1 MPLQFPTPASVNQIY
16 TNASGK
22 RWKFNGT
29 IWNAINEGI
38 QGTQGIQGIQGT
50 QGTQGTQGIQGIQ
63 GTAGFVGSNGAQG
76 TQGQQGI
83 QGIQGIQGTQGAQ
96 GLQGIQGTQGT
107 QGIQGTQ
114 GAQGLQGI
122 QGIQGTQGTQGI
134 QGIQGITGLAF
145 TIAKTYVS
153 VAALTADTAPTNIV
167 SGQFALINT
176 SNVQDA
182 DNSKLYLWDGSIYI
196 FQNDLSGTAGIQ
208 GITGSTGAQGTQG
221 TQGIQGLQGITGA
234 QGTQGTQGIQGI
246 QGTQGT
252 QGTQGIQ
259 GLQGITGA
267 QGTQGIQGLQGITGA
282 QGTQGTQGIQGLQ
295 GIAGAQGITGS
306 TGAQGTVGTTG
317 STGAQG
323 TVGTTGSTGA
333 QGTVGT
339 TGSTG
344 STGSTGAQG
353 TIGTSVT
360 GAQGTVGTSGAT
372 ILGNTQTW
380 TGYNTYNTP
389 FRRGDHAVGF
399 LEGSYNNVGGNSV
412 NSNPIYTIGSSYNPT
427 NTALSSMYGIGYSHS
442 NFWGGGKGGGW
453 GMYVASGGGFR
464 GTFGCESDPNTWI
477 SGYGLSDT
485 SWRAPLFYDS
495 NDTGYYCDPAST
507 SRLNAITYTNMYS
520 SASSAYGFFG
530 NNVYADTINSGSAGD
545 QLELCYSSGTFTSTS
560 GSMRAP
566 LFYDRDDTAYYIDP
580 NSTANTALKVRG
592 GAIFG
597 PNTSWGAYLYVGT
610 NGNVSG
616 TATVAA
622 SNGNIHIDTAGSG
635 YPLYLQY
642 YNGGFTN
649 ASGSM
654 RSPIFYDLDDTTYYC
669 NPNGGVS
676 LRIAGAI
683 QADHAAWQGEMN
695 KIQWHANHLY
705 LQNINN
711 GYLLILRRAD
721 GSNMFYCDANGD
733 VTASGNITAYSDRR
747 LKENIKTIPNALSL
761 VQRLRGVTFDW
772 IETKKHSYGVIA
784 QEVEEVIPELV
795 HEADDGAIEGADK
808 KTIKSVDY
816 SKMVSVLIEAIK
828 EQQQQIEKQQSQID
842 ELKLLV
848 QSITNK

>member
-1 MPLQFPTPASVNQIY
+1 MPLQFPTPASQNQIY

-29 IWNAINEGI
+29 IWNAINEGL
-38 QGTQGIQGIQGT
+38 QGT
-50 QGTQGTQGIQGIQ
+50 
-63 GTAGFVGSNGAQG
+63 
-76 TQGQQGI
+76 

-96 GLQGIQGTQGT
+96 GLQGIQG
-107 QGIQGTQ
+107 IQGTQ
-114 GAQGLQGI
+114 GAQGIQGI

-176 SNVQDA
+176 SNVEDA
-182 DNSKLYLWDGSIYI
+182 DNSKLYLWNGSIYI

-234 QGTQGTQGIQGI
+234 QGTQGI

-267 QGTQGIQGLQGITGA
+267 QG
-282 QGTQGTQGIQGLQ
+282 
-295 GIAGAQGITGS
+295 ITGS

-317 STGAQG
+317 STGTTGA
-323 TVGTTGSTGA
+323 TGSTGA
-333 QGTVGT
+333 
-339 TGSTG
+339 TGG
-344 STGSTGAQG
+344 TGAQG

-372 ILGNTQTW
+372 ILGNNQTW

-427 NTALSSMYGIGYSHS
+427 NTALSNMYGIGYSHS
-442 NFWGGGKGGGW
+442 NFWGGSKGGGW
-453 GMYVASGGGFR
+453 GMYVTSGGAFR

-495 NDTGYYCDPAST
+495 NNTAYYTDQASTSNYNRLNLVGFDSSGRNYSREWIEFPNLSGLYSPTNGAHFYPNGASSYGSWNLQGSRNGWAGIYFSTGGNTAHYMLESGNGGLYFESGGRWANYYSYGNNCTGFGTSSTSSAFNIYCPTGVYSGGRVDGTIFYDASDTAYYCDP
-507 SRLNAITYTNMYS
+507 NS
-520 SASSAYGFFG
+520 S
-530 NNVYADTINSGSAGD
+530 
-545 QLELCYSSGTFTSTS
+545 
-560 GSMRAP
+560 
-566 LFYDRDDTAYYIDP
+566 
-580 NSTANTALKVRG
+580 
-592 GAIFG
+592 
-597 PNTSWGAYLYVGT
+597 
-610 NGNVSG
+610 
-616 TATVAA
+616 
-622 SNGNIHIDTAGSG
+622 
-635 YPLYLQY
+635 
-642 YNGGFTN
+642 
-649 ASGSM
+649 
-654 RSPIFYDLDDTTYYC
+654 
-669 NPNGGVS
+669 GVS
-676 LRIAGAI
+676 LRIGGAI
-683 QADHAAWQGEMN
+683 QSNHVAWTGEMN

-721 GSNMFYCDANGD
+721 GSNMFLCDANGD

-747 LKENIKTIPNALSL
+747 LKENIETIPNALSL

-772 IETKKHSYGVIA
+772 IETKKHGYGVIA